1 MNSEQYKDR
10 TEQSATP
17 FPLPP
22 PKKKG
27 GAGETTTKTSAVACG
42 RYSDTYYASAH
53 VHLLTVPF
61 YYTL

>member
-10 TEQSATP
+10 TAQSATP
-17 FPLPP
+17 SPLP

-27 GAGETTTKTSAVACG
+27 GGETTTKTSAVACG

-53 VHLLTVPF
+53 AHLLTVPF